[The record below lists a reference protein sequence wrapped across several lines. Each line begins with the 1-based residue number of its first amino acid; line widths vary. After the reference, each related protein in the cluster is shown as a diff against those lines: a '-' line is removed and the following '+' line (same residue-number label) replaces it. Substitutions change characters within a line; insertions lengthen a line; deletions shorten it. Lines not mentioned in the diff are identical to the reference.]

1 MESNTKKN
9 IRVRDFEFGLKN
21 CGGVCMVL
29 LSISCISKLEK
40 DKNSTRTSPGIVQT
54 SHFSK
59 LIVRIY
65 SAAIVYPVQ
74 AG

>member
-1 MESNTKKN
+1 
-9 IRVRDFEFGLKN
+9 
-21 CGGVCMVL
+21 MVL

-40 DKNSTRTSPGIVQT
+40 NENSTRTSPEIAQT

-59 LIVRIY
+59 LTVRIY